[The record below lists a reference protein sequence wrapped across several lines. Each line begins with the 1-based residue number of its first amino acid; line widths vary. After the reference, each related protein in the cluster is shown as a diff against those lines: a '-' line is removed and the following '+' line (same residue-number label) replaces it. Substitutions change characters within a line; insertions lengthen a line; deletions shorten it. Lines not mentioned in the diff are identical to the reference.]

1 MRKFL
6 KYCILFVLPIF
17 IFMVGL
23 EVLLHSIPNSYKYK
37 YDYVRTK
44 GESIK
49 AVAVGHSQFYDD
61 FKSEDFYLPA
71 FNLSNSA
78 QGYMED
84 YYVLKEL
91 LPYMPNLEMVLLP
104 IGYMTVGREEEFT
117 QKSCFYHEYMNVDYD
132 GKLPLQYRFEC
143 LSVRSSIKKILLY
156 YLKHDDVVRCDSLGW
171 SPQSVSKREK
181 PLGESNVIDTYTILP
196 DASMFLAGESY
207 LINILDLLEQNNI
220 TAVLVSAPYYWT
232 GYEKKN
238 NKQEKWAIN
247 YIQNLCKERPHLIWI
262 NMESDPMFIESDFFD
277 ESHLTVEGAEKF
289 TKKLSEEI
297 CKSIQQAQ

>member
-1 MRKFL
+1 M
-6 KYCILFVLPIF
+6 
-17 IFMVGL
+17 
-23 EVLLHSIPNSYKYK
+23 HTIPNSYKYK
-37 YDYVRTK
+37 YNYIRAN
-44 GESIK
+44 GASIK
-49 AVAVGHSQFYDD
+49 AIAIGHSQFYDD
-61 FKSEDFYLPA
+61 FKSSSFFLPA

-84 YYVLKEL
+84 YYLLEKL
-91 LPYMPNLEMVLLP
+91 LPYMPNLEIVILP
-104 IGYMTVGREEEFT
+104 IGYMSVGREEEFT
-117 QKSCFYHEYMNVDYD
+117 QKSCFYHEYMDIDYD

-143 LSVRSSIKKILLY
+143 LSVRSTIKKILLY
-156 YLKHDDVVRCDSLGW
+156 YIKHDDVVRCDSLGW
-171 SPQSVSKREK
+171 SPQIIEKREK
-181 PLGESNVIDTYTILP
+181 PLGVNNLIDTYTISE
-196 DASMFLAGESY
+196 DAPLFLAGEQYFVKIIDS
-207 LINILDLLEQNNI
+207 LEQNNI
-220 TAVLVSAPYYWT
+220 KTVLVSAPYYWT

-238 NKQEKWAIN
+238 DKQEKWAIN